1 MHPTTLPPLF
11 RMALVLL
18 LVLLAAVAP
27 LGALA
32 DGKHI

>member
-1 MHPTTLPPLF
+1 MHPTTRPPLF
-11 RMALVLL
+11 RMALVL